1 MVPEDKACGQ
11 EGVRPH
17 PRPLPQGEG
26 ESPRPGLFRQSALA
40 NLSATEDP
48 GEALRLIWP
57 LAWLARFASLA
68 GHSAGEEPATAS
80 AKSGFRRWFGFTA
93 PVRRVRTPTI
103 IQMERTECGAA
114 ALAIIL
120 AAHGRFVSLPEL
132 RVACGV
138 TRDGSKAVN
147 MLRAARSYGLVA
159 KGYRKEPADLASLPL
174 PFIVFWRFNH
184 FVVVEGFDRQ
194 QVYLNDPATGPRAVT
209 RDEFDRAFT
218 GIVLT
223 FVPGPDFQSGGARPG
238 LARSLRQQLGG
249 SERNLLYLILVTLA
263 VGVPSLLV
271 PLFLQ
276 VFVDDYLLGRQTRW
290 LGPLLLGLAF
300 AALLQAGLT
309 WLQRTALLKLE
320 TRLAL
325 NTSSRLLRHL
335 LRLPV
340 EFYHQRL
347 GSEIASRVALNDRL
361 ARLLSGELA
370 LAVLNALTVVLF
382 AGLMLW
388 YDRLLTLICVL
399 LVALNVVILARVA
412 RLREDSRRRLLEERG
427 KLVGT
432 SVAGLRMIESL
443 KITGGEADFF
453 ARWAGLQAKISN
465 AEQDLGV
472 ATQPLLVCPPLLAAL
487 SMIAVLAVGGLR
499 VMDGT
504 MSVGVLAAFQT
515 LAVGMMRPI
524 NRLVQLGALLQAVR
538 GDWERLNDVY
548 LHPPD
553 RRFAD
558 GPEPDQLER
567 ATDRPAKLTGLVELR
582 GVSFGYDR
590 LAPPLIENLQL
601 TLRPGA
607 RVALVG
613 STGSGKSTIARLVAG
628 LYEPWSGEIL
638 FDGCPRDRILPAAF
652 TRSLATVDQEIFLF
666 AGTVRDNLT
675 LWDGALPLDNL
686 VRAARDAQL
695 EAVIANRP
703 GGYAAPVAEDGMNFS
718 GGERQRLE
726 IARAL
731 VRDPAILILDE
742 ATSALDP
749 LTEQLI
755 DDRLRQRGCACLIIA
770 HRLSTVRD
778 CDEIVVLER
787 GRVVQRGTH
796 ADLIA
801 VAGPYARFVE
811 EEAPWQ
817 PATIA

>member
-1 MVPEDKACGQ
+1 
-11 EGVRPH
+11 
-17 PRPLPQGEG
+17 
-26 ESPRPGLFRQSALA
+26 
-40 NLSATEDP
+40 
-48 GEALRLIWP
+48 
-57 LAWLARFASLA
+57 
-68 GHSAGEEPATAS
+68 
-80 AKSGFRRWFGFTA
+80 
-93 PVRRVRTPTI
+93 
-103 IQMERTECGAA
+103 MERTECGAA

-120 AAHGRFVSLPEL
+120 GAHGRFVSLPEL

-138 TRDGSKAVN
+138 TRDGSKAIN
-147 MLRAARSYGLVA
+147 ILRAARSYGMVA
-159 KGYRKEPADLASLPL
+159 KGFRKEPGDLASLPL
-174 PFIVFWRFNH
+174 PFIAFWSFNH
-184 FVVVEGFDRQ
+184 FVVVEGFGQQ
-194 QVYLNDPATGPRAVT
+194 QVYLNDPATGPRTVT
-209 RDEFDRAFT
+209 FDEFDRAFT
-218 GIVLT
+218 GIALT
-223 FVPGPDFQSGGARPG
+223 FVPGSDFQPGGARPS
-238 LARSLRQQLGG
+238 LVRSLRRQFGG
-249 SERNLLYLILVTLA
+249 SERDLLYLILVTLA

-276 VFVDDYLLGRQTRW
+276 VFVDDYLLGRQAQW
-290 LGPLLLGLAF
+290 LAPLLVGLAF

-309 WLQRTALLKLE
+309 WLQRTALLNLE
-320 TRLAL
+320 TKLAL
-325 NTSSRLLRHL
+325 STSSRLLRHL

-340 EFYHQRL
+340 EFYHQRFS
-347 GSEIASRVALNDRL
+347 SELASRVALNDRL

-399 LVALNVVILARVA
+399 LVALNVILLARVA

-432 SVAGLRMIESL
+432 SVSGLRMIESL

-465 AEQDLGV
+465 AEQELGV

-487 SMIAVLAVGGLR
+487 SMIAVLAIGGLR
-499 VMDGT
+499 AMDGA
-504 MSVGVLAAFQT
+504 MSIGVLAAFQT
-515 LAVGMMRPI
+515 LAMGMMRPI

-553 RRFAD
+553 RRFAGD
-558 GPEPDQLER
+558 SGPDQPGR
-567 ATDRPAKLTGLVELR
+567 AADPPAKLTGQVELR

-590 LAPPLIENLQL
+590 LAPPLIENFQL

-638 FDGCPRDRILPAAF
+638 FDGCPRDRIPPAVF

-666 AGTVRDNLT
+666 AGTVHENLT
-675 LWDGALPLDNL
+675 LWDSTVPVADV
-686 VRAARDAQL
+686 VRAAQDAQL
-695 EAVIANRP
+695 DAVIANRP
-703 GGYAAPVAEDGMNFS
+703 GGYAGPVAEDGMNFS

-731 VRDPAILILDE
+731 VHDPTILILDE

-749 LTEQLI
+749 LTEKLI

-770 HRLSTVRD
+770 HRLSTIRD

-796 ADLIA
+796 ESLIA
-801 VAGPYARFVE
+801 CDGPYARLIQAEIVDSEALGVE
-811 EEAPWQ
+811 EEGTPWR
-817 PATIA
+817 PTTIS